1 MADTG
6 DDALPA
12 TDEPLA
18 FFSSIAR
25 GPWGEPTDVTN
36 RLATALV
43 RLGAVA
49 LDVATS
55 PSDIVA
61 LAEALEAIAPNAAPG
76 LATRYRDED
85 RPQGRKVRPN
95 ATGKHPLAGPANPVA
110 PPIVLRRD
118 GDRAFGD
125 VVYDL
130 RFEGL
135 PGLVQ
140 GGFIAAAFDLMLGQA
155 VALSGNGGMTGSL
168 SVRYVSP
175 TPLYEPL
182 RYASWFDRND
192 GRKTY
197 AVGDLV
203 VVDTGRVCAQA
214 EGLFIAP
221 KQTS

>member
-1 MADTG
+1 MADSSDG
-6 DDALPA
+6 ALAP

-18 FFSSIAR
+18 FFSSIAQ
-25 GPWGEPTDVTN
+25 GPWSERTEPTN
-36 RLATALV
+36 RLATALI
-43 RLGAVA
+43 RLGAMA
-49 LDVATS
+49 LDVATA
-55 PSDIVA
+55 PSDIAA
-61 LAEALEAIAPNAAPG
+61 LVEALEAIAPSALPG
-76 LATRYRDED
+76 PATRYRDED
-85 RPQGRKVRPN
+85 RPQGAKVRPN

-182 RYASWFDRND
+182 CYASWFDRND

-197 AVGDLV
+197 AVGELV
-203 VVDTGRVCAQA
+203 VLDTGRVCAQA

-221 KQTS
+221 KQMS